1 MKSSSVLDHVVLG
14 YSPVFDQRR
23 ALVAIRLSVFPT
35 SGANH
40 PGNTPADGVALW
52 ALLGQ
57 AVDKAPQRV
66 QGLPALWVSVASE
79 SLLEGLLQ
87 AAQAEPRRVLIE
99 VPAFFAA
106 PRQALVQRLHAQAQP
121 LALMDWSPDGG
132 SAGGSTAGSSFE
144 WLCQPAQQAPVHTLP
159 AGLAKQMLRV
169 GARCDADFDAG
180 FKQGAHAVTGWP
192 MDEDFQIAA
201 PATIPPELR
210 GVLDLMNRVERE
222 EPVARLEAVLTA
234 DPSLAYRLLRYLNTS
249 AFGLRAEVSSFRHGL
264 MMLGYQRLKRWL
276 ALLLVSGSQDPKSR
290 MLMAVA
296 ARRGLILDQLANGLA
311 DEAMRGEMFICGV
324 FSLLDRMLHL
334 PMGEL
339 VRHVPMHERVQLSL
353 NGHGPYSP
361 HLALMGALEGG
372 SAMDIRECAEA
383 ALVGRAEL
391 NRAVLKGL
399 ALSWELE

>member
-1 MKSSSVLDHVVLG
+1 MEG
-14 YSPVFDQRR
+14 
-23 ALVAIRLSVFPT
+23 
-35 SGANH
+35 GA
-40 PGNTPADGVALW
+40 D
-52 ALLGQ
+52 
-57 AVDKAPQRV
+57 R
-66 QGLPALWVSVASE
+66 
-79 SLLEGLLQ
+79 
-87 AAQAEPRRVLIE
+87 
-99 VPAFFAA
+99 
-106 PRQALVQRLHAQAQP
+106 
-121 LALMDWSPDGG
+121 G
-132 SAGGSTAGSSFE
+132 SAVNSSFE
-144 WLCQPAQQAPVHTLP
+144 WLCQAAQSAPAQSVPVEMATPVLW
-159 AGLAKQMLRV
+159 V
-169 GARCDADFDAG
+169 GARCDADFDEA
-180 FKQGAHAVTGWP
+180 FKQGAHAVAGWP
-192 MDEDFQIAA
+192 MDEDLQLAS
-201 PATIPPELR
+201 PATMPPELR

-249 AFGLRAEVSSFRHGL
+249 AFGLRSEVSSFRHGL

-296 ARRGLILDQLANGLA
+296 ARRGLILDQLASGLA

-353 NGHGPYSP
+353 NGQGPYSP

-372 SAMDIRECAEA
+372 SAIDIRECAEA